1 MQFELSD
8 EERLNLETYSSEK
21 ALQHYSRLWLFES
34 ERQIFDKYLM
44 QFQGRGDFRLLD
56 LGCGAGR
63 TTYPLYKMGFQ
74 VIGVDISEKM
84 VEKASSNFTD
94 IDFRVGDACDLEFPD
109 ETFNCVFFSFNGIDY
124 IYPESKRIKA
134 FREAHRVLKEGSL
147 FIFSSHNSWWI
158 GITPSTALNRLI
170 HFSRNALKG
179 RTFSK
184 YKIDRPPY
192 GDLITYYTSPKEQKV
207 QLEQHGFT
215 LIDIYP
221 EGVLRNNKLL
231 RYLAPWIY
239 YVTRKGKN
247 FEGISHRD

>member
-34 ERQIFDKYLM
+34 ERQIFDKHLT

-63 TTYPLYKMGFQ
+63 TTYPLYKMGLQ

-84 VEKASSNFTD
+84 IEKASSNYPD

-109 ETFNCVFFSFNGIDY
+109 ETFDCVFFSFNGIDL

-147 FIFSSHNSWWI
+147 FIFSSHNSWWFI
-158 GITPSTALNRLI
+158 ITPLEARAWLI
-170 HFSRNALKG
+170 YFLRNALKG

-184 YKIDRPPY
+184 YKIWKLPY
-192 GDLITYYTSPKEQKV
+192 GGNIIYSINPKEQKV

-221 EGVLRNNKLL
+221 EGVFRNNKLL